1 MLGNNLYEAKIS
13 LKSCFGPKY
22 GKILPYMRRCYFH
35 FSILLRK
42 KFIH

>member
-22 GKILPYMRRCYFH
+22 GKILPYMLCCYLH
-35 FSILLRK
+35 YSILFMK
-42 KFIH
+42 